1 MTLKHLLL
9 TRTNFLFF
17 FFVLLLIDVHRHL
30 LYRHLLYLHLL
41 NSAVLLAAA
50 GFLQLLVMWWLAYTG
65 DITHGTGAIV
75 LDGSGMGGIGGAL
88 KSDGLVSSEAA
99 AVGSLVPSPLP

>member
-1 MTLKHLLL
+1 MYIVIFFIDIFFIFIFS
-9 TRTNFLFF
+9 TRPSLD
-17 FFVLLLIDVHRHL
+17 LRSP
-30 LYRHLLYLHLL
+30 
-41 NSAVLLAAA
+41 SAVLLAAA

-88 KSDGLVSSEAA
+88 KSDGLISSEAA

>member
-1 MTLKHLLL
+1 M
-9 TRTNFLFF
+9 
-17 FFVLLLIDVHRHL
+17 LLIDVHRHL
-30 LYRHLLYLHLL
+30 LYLTRPSLDLRSP
-41 NSAVLLAAA
+41 SAVLLAAA

-88 KSDGLVSSEAA
+88 KSDGLISSEAA